1 VTNVVVNNVLST
13 TDGAFIIVAEP
24 PQGSCTAGG
33 VGITT
38 VACGLGNMD
47 PGQVVVIDVAV
58 QMQGAQITLT
68 SRITANDVAGSS
80 TTFKEEHRTTSPP
93 GTPPPPNAPQISVP
107 ISGKGVPTSLNP
119 GQAGALTW
127 TVQNTTGVQ
136 ANNLLLALNIDSVL
150 TITGVTASP
159 STGSN
164 PVTCN
169 TPVPG
174 LINTNLVICSI
185 ASLGGPK
192 ASNPVTV
199 MRVTVNI
206 TAPNQTN
213 LQVLPT
219 GTVSF
224 DGIDT
229 SNPTSTITIRVH

>member
-1 VTNVVVNNVLST
+1 V
-13 TDGAFIIVAEP
+13 P
-24 PQGSCTAGG
+24 
-33 VGITT
+33 
-38 VACGLGNMD
+38 
-47 PGQVVVIDVAV
+47 V
-58 QMQGAQITLT
+58 QMQKAQITLT
-68 SRITANDVAGSS
+68 SRVTANDVAGSS

-93 GTPPPPNAPQISVP
+93 GTPPPANAAQISVP
-107 ISGKGVPTSLNP
+107 ISGNGVPTSLSP
-119 GQAGALTW
+119 GKAGTLTW

-136 ANNLLLALNIDSVL
+136 ANNLLLTMNIDSLL
-150 TITGVTASP
+150 TITGVTATPNS
-159 STGSN
+159 GSN

-169 TPVPG
+169 PPVPG

-199 MRVTVNI
+199 MNVTVNI
-206 TAPNQTN
+206 VAPNQTN
-213 LQVLPT
+213 LQLLPT

>member
-1 VTNVVVNNVLST
+1 M
-13 TDGAFIIVAEP
+13 A
-24 PQGSCTAGG
+24 
-33 VGITT
+33 
-38 VACGLGNMD
+38 

-58 QMQGAQITLT
+58 QMQRAQITLT
-68 SRITANDVAGSS
+68 SRVTANDVAGSS
-80 TTFKEEHRTTSPP
+80 TTFKEEHRATSPP
-93 GTPPPPNAPQISVP
+93 GNPAPINAAQISVS
-107 ISGKGVPTSLNP
+107 ISGNAVPTSLNP
-119 GQAGALTW
+119 GKAGTLSW

-136 ANNLLLALNIDSVL
+136 ANNLLLALNIDNVL

-169 TPVPG
+169 PPVPG

-192 ASNPVTV
+192 AGNPVTV
-199 MRVTVNI
+199 MKVSVNV
-206 TAPNQTN
+206 TAPNQPN
-213 LQVLPT
+213 LQLLPT

-229 SNPTSTITIRVH
+229 SNPTSTLTIRVH

>member
-1 VTNVVVNNVLST
+1 
-13 TDGAFIIVAEP
+13 
-24 PQGSCTAGG
+24 
-33 VGITT
+33 
-38 VACGLGNMD
+38 
-47 PGQVVVIDVAV
+47 
-58 QMQGAQITLT
+58 
-68 SRITANDVAGSS
+68 VAGSS

-107 ISGKGVPTSLNP
+107 ISGNGVPTSLNP
-119 GQAGALTW
+119 GQAGTLTW

-136 ANNLLLALNIDSVL
+136 ANNLLLTMNIDSVL
-150 TITGVTASP
+150 TITGVTAS
-159 STGSN
+159 TNAGGN

-169 TPVPG
+169 PPVPG

-192 ASNPVTV
+192 AAKPVTV
-199 MRVTVNI
+199 MKVSVNV
-206 TAPNQTN
+206 TAPNQPN
-213 LQVLPT
+213 LQLLPT